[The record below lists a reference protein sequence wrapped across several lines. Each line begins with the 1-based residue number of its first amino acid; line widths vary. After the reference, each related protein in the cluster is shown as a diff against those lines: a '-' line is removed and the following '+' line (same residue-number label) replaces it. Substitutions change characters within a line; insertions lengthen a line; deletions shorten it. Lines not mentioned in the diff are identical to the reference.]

1 MTLPNDPQK
10 LLDFYM
16 YMASARTLTSVYDLI
31 TEIQTFHLD
40 QSWPVDSSEYKA
52 TANILESLKHLIAV
66 KQNKINDKAE
76 QLLD

>member
-10 LLDFYM
+10 LVDFYM
-16 YMASARTLTSVYDLI
+16 YMASARTLTSVFDLI

-40 QSWPVDSSEYKA
+40 QEWPVDSAEYKA
-52 TANILESLKHLIAV
+52 TANTLEALKRLVIIKH
-66 KQNKINDKAE
+66 NKMQEKAE